1 MTERITKLSNDG
13 MQLLKELEGF
23 RSKPYLDGAGV
34 PTIGYGS
41 TYYKNGTRVSMNDVA
56 ISQFEATE
64 LLEDLLV
71 HYVRTIDCYTRD
83 DIKQHEFDALVCFA
97 YNVGDGAFKKSTLLK
112 KINANASAEEIKE
125 QFLRWVNVNGKP
137 DKGLRNRRLKEINL
151 YFKQ

>member
-23 RSKPYLDGAGV
+23 RSKPYLDGAKV

-41 TYYKNGTRVSMNDVA
+41 TYYKNGTRVTMNDVA

-97 YNVGDGAFKKSTLLK
+97 YNVGDKAFKKSTLLK

>member
-23 RSKPYLDGAGV
+23 RSKPYLDGAKV

-41 TYYKNGTRVSMNDVA
+41 TYYKNGTRVTMNDVA

-112 KINANASAEEIKE
+112 KVNANATQAVITAE
-125 QFLRWVNVNGKP
+125 FLKWINVSGKP
-137 DKGLRNRRLKEINL
+137 NQGLKNRRLKEIAL
-151 YFKQ
+151 YFKP